1 MPNPLN
7 DTRLQGIMVAV
18 FIIDWMYHA
27 SLQARLKDGV
37 DHWQDVASLVRSHM
51 NDLQPFE
58 STIEQTTETMPA
70 SHKTITAAAIT
81 TNRITSLRELLHLPN
96 MPPVDSKTVPAARSD
111 LTMPSLWLAQWPP
124 THARDMDFAGCHVNT
139 DHSNKLQ

>member
-58 STIEQTTETMPA
+58 STIEQTTETM
-70 SHKTITAAAIT
+70 T
-81 TNRITSLRELLHLPN
+81 
-96 MPPVDSKTVPAARSD
+96 
-111 LTMPSLWLAQWPP
+111 LALKQ
-124 THARDMDFAGCHVNT
+124 
-139 DHSNKLQ
+139 